1 MSLSKK
7 AGRIDRPYRA
17 PPERGS
23 LEDLRRALDRT
34 NERIDALVRRLDHIE
49 ENILN
54 VDSVWSDL
62 IASNRTNPWV
72 EP

>member
-62 IASNRTNPWV
+62 LASNRTNPWV

>member
-1 MSLSKK
+1 MGISKE
-7 AGRIDRPYRA
+7 AGRIDRPFRA

-23 LEDLRRALDRT
+23 IEDLRRSLDRT

-54 VDSVWSDL
+54 VDSVWSSL
-62 IASNRTNPWV
+62 LSSSTTNPWV
-72 EP
+72 DP

>member
-1 MSLSKK
+1 MGISKE

-23 LEDLRRALDRT
+23 IEDLRRSLDRT

-54 VDSVWSDL
+54 VDSVWSRL
-62 IASNRTNPWV
+62 LSSSTTNPWV
-72 EP
+72 DP

>member
-1 MSLSKK
+1 MGISTK
-7 AGRIDRPYRA
+7 AGRIDKPYRA
-17 PPERGS
+17 PPEKGTI
-23 LEDLRRALDRT
+23 EDLRRSLDRT

-62 IASNRTNPWV
+62 IASTRSNPWV
-72 EP
+72 DP